1 MTEVT
6 ITQNALGSQEHLPRR
21 GPVAEV
27 QHPGAVDIAV
37 PAHSMARRVRG
48 WTLWLL
54 IGALLIWSWGPAEMF
69 RVTSL
74 VSDWRN
80 MAEFGGAFLHPDFRD
95 WSDYLADM
103 IVTIQIAIWGTALAA
118 ILGAPFAILSSSN
131 ICPQWIVQPV
141 RRLMD
146 ACRAINEIVFALLF
160 VVAVGLGPFAGV
172 MALFVHNTGV
182 FSKLYSEAVEAID
195 PRPVEGIR
203 ATGARRL
210 PEIVFG
216 VIPQVVPLWS
226 SFILYRLETNVRSAT
241 TLGIVGAGGIG
252 QTLYESI
259 RAFHYAETAAQMII
273 VVAAVIAIDIVS
285 ARLRKAL
292 V

>member
-1 MTEVT
+1 MTDFTVT
-6 ITQNALGSQEHLPRR
+6 PTVTPLGRP
-21 GPVAEV
+21 PVADRSTPE
-27 QHPGAVDIAV
+27 DIAV
-37 PAHSMARRVRG
+37 PSHSLSRRSRT
-48 WTLWLL
+48 WMLWLVL
-54 IGALLIWSWGPAEMF
+54 AGLLIWSWSPAEMYRAGALF
-69 RVTSL
+69 T
-74 VSDWRN
+74 DWRN
-80 MAEFGGAFLHPDFRD
+80 MAEFGRAFLRPDFHEWR
-95 WSDYLADM
+95 SYLDDM
-103 IVTIQIAIWGTALAA
+103 IVTVQIALWGTALAA
-118 ILGAPFAILSSSN
+118 ILGAPFAILASSN
-131 ICPQWIVQPV
+131 IAPQWVVQPV

-146 ACRAINEIVFALLF
+146 SCRAINEIVFALLF

-203 ATGARRL
+203 ATGARRI

-259 RAFHYAETAAQMII
+259 RSFHYGETAAQVI
-273 VVAAVIAIDIVS
+273 VVVATVMAIDLLS

>member
-6 ITQNALGSQEHLPRR
+6 L
-21 GPVAEV
+21 
-27 QHPGAVDIAV
+27 
-37 PAHSMARRVRG
+37 PAHERAARARPPEQPDIVVPSQSLAWRARS
-48 WTLWLL
+48 WTLGLL
-54 IGALLIWSWGPAEMF
+54 IIALLIWSWGPAEMF
-69 RVTSL
+69 RAGSL
-74 VSDWRN
+74 LTDWRN
-80 MAEFGGAFLHPDFRD
+80 MAEFGRAFLRPDFRD
-95 WSDYLADM
+95 WGDYLADM

-118 ILGAPFAILSSSN
+118 ILGAPFAILASSN
-131 ICPQWIVQPV
+131 ICPQWVVQPV

-252 QTLYESI
+252 QSLYGSI
-259 RAFHYAETAAQMII
+259 RAFRYAETAAQMII
-273 VVAAVIAIDIVS
+273 VVLAVVVIDMIS
-285 ARLRKAL
+285 ARMRKAL